1 MIPIGLISAFTTL
14 PNLRKLLP
22 FLKVILD
29 EITIRT
35 VLGAYLPQLALVV
48 FLALL
53 PKFLLFLSKEEGIT
67 YESHAERGASGKYF
81 YFLVFNVFI
90 GLTLGGTLFDSLMD
104 IENHPN
110 SIVDKLA
117 QSLPGKA
124 TFFITFI
131 ALKFFVGYG

>member
-1 MIPIGLISAFTTL
+1 MIPIGLILAFTSL

-22 FLKVILD
+22 FFKVILD

-53 PKFLLFLSKEEGIT
+53 PKFLLFLSKEEGIA
-67 YESHAERGASGKYF
+67 YKSHAERGASRKYF

-90 GLTLGGTLFDSLMD
+90 GLMLGGTLFDSLMD